1 MTKKAVVALV
11 AVVVVVGGGFLFLR
25 NNQNIALTPSPQTAT
40 MANNVVPSNT
50 QPSQATSSTQSSSTA
65 ILFANS
71 QYASSSY
78 LISTTSTYNAATQQA
93 LKGFQVKKKVL
104 TDGSLQIEL
113 IALQSEYPNQ
123 TYVVKPG
130 EKLYFV
136 EVSSVDDSVSEDHS
150 PADDHAI
157 LVDANGYVL

>member
-1 MTKKAVVALV
+1 MTKQAVIALM

-25 NNQNIALTPSPQTAT
+25 NNQNIALTSSPQTAT
-40 MANNVVPSNT
+40 IADNVVPSSA
-50 QPSQATSSTQSSSTA
+50 QPSQAASSTQGSSTA
-65 ILFANS
+65 MLFANS

-104 TDGSLQIEL
+104 ADGSLQIEL

-123 TYVVKPG
+123 TYIVKPG
-130 EKLYFV
+130 EKLYFA

-157 LVDANGYVL
+157 LVSADGFIL

>member
-1 MTKKAVVALV
+1 MVIPDRPLCLKYQGRVT
-11 AVVVVVGGGFLFLR
+11 
-25 NNQNIALTPSPQTAT
+25 
-40 MANNVVPSNT
+40 
-50 QPSQATSSTQSSSTA
+50 
-65 ILFANS
+65 
-71 QYASSSY
+71 
-78 LISTTSTYNAATQQA
+78 ATQQS

-104 TDGSLQIEL
+104 ADGSLEITL

-157 LVDANGYVL
+157 LVSADGFIL